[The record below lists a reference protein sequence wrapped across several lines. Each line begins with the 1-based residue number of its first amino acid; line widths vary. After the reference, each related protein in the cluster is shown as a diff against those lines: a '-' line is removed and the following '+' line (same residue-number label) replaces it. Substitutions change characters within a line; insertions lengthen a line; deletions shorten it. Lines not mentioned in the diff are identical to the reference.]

1 MTTDTAETGDLITRA
16 RSGDDVARNRL
27 LDICRMVD
35 ARLDR
40 RVRVRVDASDIVQ
53 DTLVDAWRRMDDY
66 LEGCPLPFLAWLRQ
80 IAQERMIDTR
90 RRHVLSQRRDITREL
105 SDIRLADDSS
115 PTALEYLFADDSGP
129 ERHLDRQEL
138 EEQLQ
143 EAIHSLPSKDRE
155 VLLMRYFDQRGF
167 AEIADTLCIT
177 RGAVKARL
185 VRALIRLRGVL
196 ELAD

>member
-1 MTTDTAETGDLITRA
+1 VATTWRETGCWTFIAMTFAAWSTRDWIAGCAFVSTRRTSFRTRSSTRGGGWTITWKVVR
-16 RSGDDVARNRL
+16 
-27 LDICRMVD
+27 CRF
-35 ARLDR
+35 
-40 RVRVRVDASDIVQ
+40 SH
-53 DTLVDAWRRMDDY
+53 
-66 LEGCPLPFLAWLRQ
+66 GF
-80 IAQERMIDTR
+80 TR